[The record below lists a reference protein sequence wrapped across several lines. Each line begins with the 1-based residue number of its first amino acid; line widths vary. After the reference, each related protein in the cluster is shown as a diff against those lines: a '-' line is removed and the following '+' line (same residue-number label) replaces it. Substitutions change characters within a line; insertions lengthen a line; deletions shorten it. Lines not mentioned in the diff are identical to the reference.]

1 MPNSMKLHI
10 LRANS
15 LRVATYIRGRGPK
28 LLLLLHGFP
37 DDAASWLGLMEAL
50 DDPQYTI
57 AAPYLRGYS
66 PTSTARDGRYSL
78 RVLGQDVLSLIEVM
92 GFERAAI
99 VGHDWGALS
108 AYAASQLAPNRLSHL
123 IALSVPPPKTFLT
136 NLVNHPGQLRRSAY
150 ILWFQLPTLS
160 RWLLMR
166 DDLALVEQLWRRW
179 SPSWEYSM
187 ARQKKVKATLRQ
199 RRSASAA
206 LRYYQALLA
215 DAALD
220 PHEWRASLKLALKPI
235 RTPSLLISGE
245 EDGCISPQMFDGYE
259 RAFNAPVRLELL
271 KGCGHFPQHERP
283 DALQSLIREFIRS
296 R

>member
-1 MPNSMKLHI
+1 MKLHI

-78 RVLGQDVLSLIEVM
+78 RVLGQDVLSLIEVL
-92 GFERAAI
+92 GFERAAVI
-99 VGHDWGALS
+99 GHDWGALS
-108 AYAASQLAPNRLSHL
+108 AYAASQLEPARLSHL
-123 IALSVPPPKTFLT
+123 IALSVPPPKTFLA
-136 NLVNHPGQLRRSAY
+136 NLLLNPGQLRRSAY
-150 ILWFQLPTLS
+150 ILWFQLPALS

-179 SPSWEYSM
+179 SPSWQYTA

-199 RRSASAA
+199 RRSAQAA
-206 LRYYQALLA
+206 LRYYQGLIA

-220 PHEWRASLKLALKPI
+220 PTEWSASLKLALSPI
-235 RTPSLLISGE
+235 RTPSLLITGD
-245 EDGCISPQMFDGYE
+245 EDGCIHPKMFEGYE
-259 RAFNAPVRLELL
+259 RAFSAPVRLELL
-271 KGCGHFPQHERP
+271 SGCGHFPQHERP
-283 DALQSLIREFIRS
+283 AQLQTLIRDFIQS